1 MKEVKYKYD
10 ADFEY
15 REKLKKRAREQYRK
29 TNGYERQHDSLDNFD
44 TMDKY
49 GKYRHVLLGSEN
61 KKFLCFTKKELAS
74 LLGYTDI
81 TLLRWVKCGKIP
93 KPVFSAKKDG
103 ERRLKV
109 YLEEEATKI
118 MLLLS
123 EHQKDFNGFHE
134 QHTDTIYAIKDELLD
149 IRERYNIGM

>member
-1 MKEVKYKYD
+1 MTEVEYKYD
-10 ADFEY
+10 VDSEY
-15 REKLKKRAREQYRK
+15 REKLQRISREQYRK
-29 TNGYERQHDSLDNFD
+29 KNGYERRHDSLDNFD
-44 TMDKY
+44 TMNKY

-61 KKFLCFTKKELAS
+61 KKFLSFTKKELAS

-81 TLLRWVKCGKIP
+81 TLIRWVKCGKLP

-109 YLEEEATKI
+109 YLEEEATHI
-118 MLLLS
+118 MSLLS

-134 QHTDTIYAIKDELLD
+134 QHTDTIYAIKDILLE
-149 IRERYNIGM
+149 IRARYNIGM